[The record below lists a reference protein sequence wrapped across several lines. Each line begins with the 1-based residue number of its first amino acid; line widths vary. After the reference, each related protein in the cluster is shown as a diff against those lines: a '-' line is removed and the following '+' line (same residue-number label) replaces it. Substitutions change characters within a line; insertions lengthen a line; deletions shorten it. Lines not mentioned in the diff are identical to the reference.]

1 MIPLGCYQFKYLTD
15 RCQPTTPPTTTTTAG
30 EPPYPDVQQSYTVA
44 AAQPR
49 DVTSSYDRR
58 ESESR
63 IVPGA
68 ARANNAKHVI
78 LLARLLRSLSLSL
91 FPQKTRHSSSAA
103 SRFVLLCYTT
113 HPIEQNNA
121 NFSGKVGLLL
131 SGFGDFGSFSF
142 FAAGLP
148 KSGVEEATSWRRRRL
163 CRRCCYLVVHRRQV
177 S

>member
-15 RCQPTTPPTTTTTAG
+15 RCQPTTPPTATTTAG
-30 EPPYPDVQQSYTVA
+30 GPPYPDVQQSHTVA

-113 HPIEQNNA
+113 HPIEPNNA

-131 SGFGDFGSFSF
+131 SGFGDFCSFSF
-142 FAAGLP
+142 FFCCGIA
-148 KSGVEEATSWRRRRL
+148 KIRRRGSNKL
-163 CRRCCYLVVHRRQV
+163 ASPLLLPRRVVHHRQV